1 MSQYFA
7 KFPRVSY
14 DLDRKKISSPDRV
27 TNVFFR
33 IAIVKDIV
41 RNFSSYYEYSIRDG
55 DRPEVLAEKAYGD
68 PEAHWIILYAND
80 ILDPHYDWPLDN
92 KSFEKYIVNK
102 YKSQAR
108 MDGVKNI
115 TSWAKTNYVKY
126 EKVIERTNAYTN
138 TKYVSRYEIDEANVA
153 SSMAITDPYDT
164 YNSLAV
170 TSFETFDVAGRS
182 ISETIKAERISYY
195 DYELRQNEKKRNIKI
210 IKKEYYGRIM
220 AQFNDLTNA
229 SGSRETYIRRFT

>member
-115 TSWAKTNYVKY
+115 TS
-126 EKVIERTNAYTN
+126 
-138 TKYVSRYEIDEANVA
+138 
-153 SSMAITDPYDT
+153 
-164 YNSLAV
+164 
-170 TSFETFDVAGRS
+170 
-182 ISETIKAERISYY
+182 
-195 DYELRQNEKKRNIKI
+195 
-210 IKKEYYGRIM
+210 
-220 AQFNDLTNA
+220 
-229 SGSRETYIRRFT
+229 